1 MNNGNGAFCSIPH
14 NSYSIIHC
22 PMSRIGKKPI
32 IIPAGVEVKIE
43 GKKISIKGPKGALD
57 LNIHELVSVSLS
69 DTDGIKAVN
78 VAIQD
83 SSDVKQKALWG
94 LTGRLILNMVMGVT
108 AGFEEK
114 LEVNGVGFRVA
125 VSGNNLKLEVGFSH
139 PVNYVLP
146 QGISA
151 VVEKNIITISGF
163 DKQLVG
169 EAAAQIRKIKPP
181 EPYKG
186 KGIKYI
192 DEVIRR
198 KAGKAVKAA
207 A

>member
-1 MNNGNGAFCSIPH
+1 
-14 NSYSIIHC
+14 
-22 PMSRIGKKPI
+22 MSRIGKKPI
-32 IIPAGVEVKIE
+32 IIPAGVEARVE
-43 GKKISIKGPKGALD
+43 GKKIFIKGPKGALD
-57 LNIHELVSVSLS
+57 LTIHNLVSASLGEA
-69 DTDGIKAVN
+69 DGVK
-78 VAIQD
+78 AIQLTVTD
-83 SSDVKQKALWG
+83 QEDVKQRALWG
-94 LTGRLILNMVMGVT
+94 LTGRLISNMVKGVT

-114 LEVNGVGFRVA
+114 LEINGVGFRA
-125 VSGNNLKLEVGFSH
+125 AMSGNKLKLEVGFSH
-139 PVNYVLP
+139 PVEYLMP

-151 VVEKNIITISGF
+151 AVEKNIITISGF

-169 EAAAQIRKIKPP
+169 EVAAQIRKIKPP